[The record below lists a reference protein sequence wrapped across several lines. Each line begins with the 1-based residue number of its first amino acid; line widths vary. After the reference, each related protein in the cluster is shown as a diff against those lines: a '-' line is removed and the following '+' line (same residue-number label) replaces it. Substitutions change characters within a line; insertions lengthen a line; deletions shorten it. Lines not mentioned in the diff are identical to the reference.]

1 MFLYLFGRCYGLLP
15 CVPLK
20 QCFNDASHQRAG
32 FVGRVVSGR
41 VLRSFMGDGHPRC
54 FLTGFSFGPHIMKWR
69 WEGLVRCC
77 LWAGSTWE
85 NQHQQQQQQRRQ
97 QQQQQQQQRS
107 TTHQQHINNTSTTH
121 QQHINNTSTTHQQ
134 QHQQHI
140 NNTSTTHQ
148 QHINNNNNTNSNN
161 NQRQQQQQRGDLS
174 PYIDIVNWREHV
186 QETLYWL
193 LNLCF

>member
-85 NQHQQQQQQRRQ
+85 NQH
-97 QQQQQQQQRS
+97 
-107 TTHQQHINNTSTTH
+107 HQ
-121 QQHINNTSTTHQQ
+121 QQ
-134 QHQQHI
+134 QHQQQQQP
-140 NNTSTTHQ
+140 TTTTTTTTNGRPLPLHRHCQ
-148 QHINNNNNTNSNN
+148 LKGTCAGNPSLIAKSVFLTVYVPYTFPQTNSGFDCI
-161 NQRQQQQQRGDLS
+161 RIIPPSKSRWIS
-174 PYIDIVNWREHV
+174 
-186 QETLYWL
+186 T
-193 LNLCF
+193 

>member
-85 NQHQQQQQQRRQ
+85 NQHH
-97 QQQQQQQQRS
+97 QQQQQQQQRRRR
-107 TTHQQHINNTSTTH
+107 Q
-121 QQHINNTSTTHQQ
+121 QQ

-148 QHINNNNNTNSNN
+148 QHINNNSNSNSNSNN
-161 NQRQQQQQRGDLS
+161 NQRQQQQQMGDLS